1 MIIDKFTQYI
11 KYDTLID
18 GIRRTT
24 YTSGNGY
31 DLRVTEINK
40 GRYFSVRVIDKT
52 MTNTL
57 GTLGYKT
64 TSTHFENEQDLIDFM
79 SEIFNR
85 GESKCKLV

>member
-1 MIIDKFTQYI
+1 MIIDRFTQYI
-11 KYDTLID
+11 KYDTLTE

-31 DLRVTEINK
+31 DLRVAEINK

-64 TSTHFENEQDLIDFM
+64 TSTHFENEQYLIDFM

-85 GESKCKLV
+85 GENKWS